1 MFLTKKKHPAENL
14 SAFRHLRKL
23 KCITKTVYNTIG
35 SKILFKKSMRK
46 NNSLKTY

>member
-35 SKILFKKSMRK
+35 SKILFKMEWNFF
-46 NNSLKTY
+46 NNIGN